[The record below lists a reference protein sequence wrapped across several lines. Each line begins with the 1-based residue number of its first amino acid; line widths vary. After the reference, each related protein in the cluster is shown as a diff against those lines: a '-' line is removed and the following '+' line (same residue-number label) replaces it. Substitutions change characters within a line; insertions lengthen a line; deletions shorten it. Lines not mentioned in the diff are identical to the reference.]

1 MKKSIFLL
9 MFLGVMCLASA
20 SGETPSKLT
29 DADWMSA
36 AKAALNGRTT
46 NKVTFVVDDR
56 LSPPARNAL
65 ESIGKLVPLAD
76 VPDNY
81 GEFLAPE
88 YIRVFQFQQQGDR
101 IEFLQGSVYPKMYQA
116 GDCRFTGHLF
126 LARIATGE
134 WKQDGPSR
142 VRICA
147 K

>member
-9 MFLGVMCLASA
+9 MFLGVMCLESA
-20 SGETPSKLT
+20 NGKTPLELT

-36 AKAALNGRTT
+36 AKAALIERTT
-46 NKVTFVVDDR
+46 NELTFVVDDW

-65 ESIGKLVPLAD
+65 ESIGKVVPLAD
-76 VPDNY
+76 VPDKY

-126 LARIATGE
+126 LARTATGE